1 MGHGRPEHHK
11 DLHHGRNHLH
21 SSSPQ
26 GRSDF
31 GSHLAQRPP
40 SPGNDE
46 SFGSLQDLDKN
57 GFSPHSP
64 DSLEPCSPIPN
75 GYLHFES
82 TLFDNGDAKEEEDDE
97 DELVPFQPSLGR
109 FRDRS
114 ATGLP
119 SAALPAVP
127 GLEHS
132 AYKPA
137 VFNLMAKTIS
147 ELHPALSPSALP
159 DVGMGDSMDEESDSD
174 SELASTP
181 DHGLM
186 SPTSSCN
193 SNVSLSQMRSK
204 RWDNSVHAGITLFT
218 LE

>member
-1 MGHGRPEHHK
+1 M
-11 DLHHGRNHLH
+11 
-21 SSSPQ
+21 
-26 GRSDF
+26 
-31 GSHLAQRPP
+31 
-40 SPGNDE
+40 
-46 SFGSLQDLDKN
+46 
-57 GFSPHSP
+57 
-64 DSLEPCSPIPN
+64 EPCSPIPN

-82 TLFDNGDAKEEEDDE
+82 TLFDTGDVKDED

-109 FRDRS
+109 FRDRT
-114 ATGLP
+114 ATGTP
-119 SAALPAVP
+119 SASLPAAAAP
-127 GLEHS
+127 PCPASGLEHS

-159 DVGMGDSMDEESDSD
+159 DVGMGDGWSMDEESDSD

-204 RWDNSVHAGITLFT
+204 HAGILQ
-218 LE
+218 EIGRASCRERVSSPV